1 MAKVTLHPPFKGIRG
16 QLGGLVFRL
25 YPNGETIV
33 SKYPDMSN
41 VTWSPAQEEH
51 RQRFKRAIAYAKAA
65 MTDPDVRAVYEKRT
79 AEKDNRPFQ
88 MAVSDYFKGIDLLSE
103 KKRAEQVASPPCD
116 VLQST
121 RDQNPL
127 PSVILPSHA

>member
-1 MAKVTLHPPFKGIRG
+1 MAKVTLQPPFRSFRG
-16 QLGGLVFRL
+16 RLGDLVFRV

-41 VTWSPAQEEH
+41 VTWSPAQVEH
-51 RQRFKRAIAYAKAA
+51 RQRLKRAIAYARAA
-65 MTDPDVRAVYEKRT
+65 MANPDVRAVYERRA

-103 KKRAEQVASPPCD
+103 KNHEEQVASP
-116 VLQST
+116 LATFS
-121 RDQNPL
+121 NP
-127 PSVILPSHA
+127 PAIKE

>member
-1 MAKVTLHPPFKGIRG
+1 MAKVTLAPPFKSLRG
-16 QLGGLVFRL
+16 RLGGLVFRV

-41 VTWSPAQEEH
+41 VTWSPAQENH
-51 RQRFKRAIAYAKAA
+51 RQRFKRAIAYAKEA
-65 MTDPDVRAVYEKRT
+65 MANPDVRAVYKKRA

-103 KKRAEQVASPPCD
+103 KKR
-116 VLQST
+116 
-121 RDQNPL
+121 
-127 PSVILPSHA
+127 SV

>member
-1 MAKVTLHPPFKGIRG
+1 MAKVTLHPPFKDFRG
-16 QLGGLVFRL
+16 RLGDLVFRV

-51 RQRFKRAIAYAKAA
+51 RRRFKWAIAYAKAA
-65 MTDPDVRAVYEKRT
+65 MANPDVRALYEKRA
-79 AEKDNRPFQ
+79 AEKNNRPFQ

-103 KKRAEQVASPPCD
+103 
-116 VLQST
+116 
-121 RDQNPL
+121 
-127 PSVILPSHA
+127 

>member
-1 MAKVTLHPPFKGIRG
+1 MAKVTLHPSLKGISGR
-16 QLGGLVFRL
+16 LGSLVFRL

-41 VTWSPAQEEH
+41 VTWSPAQEQH

-65 MTDPDVRAVYEKRT
+65 MADPDVRAVYEKRT

-88 MAVSDYFKGIDLLSE
+88 MAVSDYFKGADLLSE
-103 KKRAEQVASPPCD
+103 KNRAV
-116 VLQST
+116 
-121 RDQNPL
+121 
-127 PSVILPSHA
+127 

>member
-1 MAKVTLHPPFKGIRG
+1 MAKVTFHPPFKGFRG
-16 QLGGLVFRL
+16 RLGGLVFRL

-41 VTWSPAQEEH
+41 ITWSPAQEEH

-65 MTDPDVRAVYEKRT
+65 MTDPDVQAIYEKRAT
-79 AEKDNRPFQ
+79 EKDNRPFQ

-103 KKRAEQVASPPCD
+103 KKRAE
-116 VLQST
+116 
-121 RDQNPL
+121 
-127 PSVILPSHA
+127 

>member
-1 MAKVTLHPPFKGIRG
+1 MAKVTLHPLFKGLRG
-16 QLGGLVFRL
+16 RLGGLVFRL

-41 VTWSPAQEEH
+41 VTWSPAQEQH
-51 RQRFKRAIAYAKAA
+51 RQRFKRAIAYAKTA
-65 MTDPDVRAVYEKRT
+65 MANPDVRAVYEKRA

-103 KKRAEQVASPPCD
+103 KKRG
-116 VLQST
+116 LY
-121 RDQNPL
+121 
-127 PSVILPSHA
+127 PSLFNWEEPKDIDWGE